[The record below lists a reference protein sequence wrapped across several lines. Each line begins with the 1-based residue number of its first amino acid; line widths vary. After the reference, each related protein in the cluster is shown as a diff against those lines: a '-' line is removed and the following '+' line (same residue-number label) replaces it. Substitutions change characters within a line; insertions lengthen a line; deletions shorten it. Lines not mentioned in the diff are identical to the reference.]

1 MDVMLTTIDNPYDPF
16 EDFDKWFIEDSIR
29 GHNTCRL
36 IDRTAKTSDSFGE
49 SRNARIME
57 AAYDEIIKNDLEKKY
72 KKVYRKESKKS

>member
-1 MDVMLTTIDNPYDPF
+1 MDAMLTTIDNPYDPF

-29 GHNTCRL
+29 GHNTCGL
-36 IDRTAKTSDSFGE
+36 IDRIAKTSDSFGE

>member
-16 EDFDKWFIEDSIR
+16 EDFDKWLIEDSIR
-29 GHNTCRL
+29 GPNTCGL
-36 IDRTAKTSDSFGE
+36 IDRIAKTSDSFGE

>member
-29 GHNTCRL
+29 GHNTCGL
-36 IDRTAKTSDSFGE
+36 IDRIATTSDSFGE

-57 AAYDEIIKNDLEKKY
+57 AAYDEIIKNDLEQKY

>member
-29 GHNTCRL
+29 GHNTCGL
-36 IDRTAKTSDSFGE
+36 ISCIAKTSDSFSE
-49 SRNARIME
+49 CTNARIME
-57 AAYDEIIKNDLEKKY
+57 AAYDEIIKNDLEQKY